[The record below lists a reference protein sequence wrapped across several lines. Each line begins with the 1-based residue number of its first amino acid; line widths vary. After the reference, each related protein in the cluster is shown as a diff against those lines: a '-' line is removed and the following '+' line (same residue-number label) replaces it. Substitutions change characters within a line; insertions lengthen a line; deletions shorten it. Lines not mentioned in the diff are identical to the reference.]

1 MQSKNAYRI
10 LIIDDTPSI
19 HDDYRK
25 VLGAGCDSASA
36 DVAQMEALLFGANDA
51 AADEPRFEIDSALS
65 GEEGV
70 ELLKKSIEKNAPYAM
85 AFVDMRMPPGWD
97 GVQTIRELWK
107 IEPNLQVVICT
118 AYSDYTP
125 QQISAEL
132 RLGGRMLILRK
143 PFDGVEVQQLAKMLS
158 DKWQIGKRKA
168 DLEKIVEVRTAELK
182 KAALHD
188 ALTGL
193 PNRLLFA
200 DRLNHTLSRAKR
212 DESFK
217 FAVLFV
223 DVDEFKLVNDGLG
236 HEAGDALLLEI
247 AARLNYATRTVDTVS
262 RTDVCELTGANPVAA
277 RLGGDE
283 FALLL
288 DDVRADADAARVAQR
303 IINEVSRPFEI
314 HGHTIHTAVSIGL
327 TTSSRKYEKADD
339 MLRDADTAM
348 YHAKREGRGRFVMF
362 DQQMHAA
369 AVARL
374 TFESDLRAAIASD
387 EFVPH
392 YQPIVDIHTS
402 RLVGFEALARWQH
415 PQNGLISPAD
425 FIPIAEETGLIVPL
439 GIKILETACQQ
450 LSVWQRTTPEFADLT
465 MSVNVSRKQLVS
477 ADLVQHVQR
486 ILRESGIK
494 PQNLKLEI
502 TESSV
507 MADVKASLDVLKRI
521 QSLGVQL
528 HIDDFGTGYSSLSC
542 LQNFPLNGLK
552 IDRGFVNEITV
563 KPDQAAILKA
573 IVSLAHSLNLPLV
586 SEGVETTEQSQL
598 LQSMGCD
605 YAQGYLFSKPMDV
618 TAATAFVSRCAQHQ
632 AAA

>member
-1 MQSKNAYRI
+1 MQVNNSYRI
-10 LIIDDTPSI
+10 LVIDDTPSI
-19 HDDYRK
+19 HDDYHK
-25 VLGAGCDSASA
+25 VLGVDAASNG
-36 DVAQMEALLFGANDA
+36 DVSRMEALLFGANDVRD
-51 AADEPRFEIDSALS
+51 DEPRFEIDSAYQ

-70 ELLKKSIEKNAPYAM
+70 ELLKRSIETNKPYAM

-107 IEPNLQVVICT
+107 VDPNLQVVICT
-118 AYSDYTP
+118 AFSDYTP

-132 RLGGRMLILRK
+132 KLGGRMLILRK
-143 PFDGVEVQQLAKMLS
+143 PFDGIEVLQLAKMLS
-158 DKWQIGKRKA
+158 EKWAIGRRKQ
-168 DLEKIVEVRTAELK
+168 DLEHIVEARTAQLK

-193 PNRLLFA
+193 PNRLLFS
-200 DRLNHTLSRAKR
+200 DRLAHTLARSKR
-212 DESFK
+212 DANLK

-223 DVDEFKLVNDGLG
+223 DVDEFKLVNDSLG

-262 RTDVCELTGANPVAA
+262 RGDVCELTGANPLAA

-288 DDVRADADAARVAQR
+288 DEIRTDADAARVAQR
-303 IINEVSRPFEI
+303 ILNEMSRPFHI
-314 HGHTIHTAVSIGL
+314 AGHTIHSGVSIGL
-327 TTSSRKYEKADD
+327 TTSSRNYDKADE

-348 YHAKREGRGRFVMF
+348 YYAKREGRGRFVMF
-362 DQQMHAA
+362 DQKMHAA
-369 AVARL
+369 AVERL
-374 TFESDLRAAIASD
+374 TFESDLRAGINND
-387 EFVPH
+387 EIRAH
-392 YQPIVDIHTS
+392 YQPIVDIHTG
-402 RLVGFEALARWQH
+402 RLVGFEALARWMH
-415 PQNGLISPAD
+415 PKRGMVSPVD
-425 FIPIAEETGLIVPL
+425 FIPMAEDTGLIVSL
-439 GIKILETACQQ
+439 GSKILQMACKQ
-450 LSVWQRTTPEFADLT
+450 LAEWQASSPTFTDLT

-477 ADLVQHVQR
+477 GDLIRLVQNT
-486 ILRESGIK
+486 LSETGIK
-494 PQNLKLEI
+494 PGSLKLEI

-507 MADVKASLDVLKRI
+507 MADVKASLEVLKRI

-552 IDRGFVNEITV
+552 IDRGFVSDITV

-586 SEGVETTEQSQL
+586 SEGVETTEQSAL

-605 YAQGYLFSKPMDV
+605 YAQGYLFSKPMDSA
-618 TAATAFVSRCAQHQ
+618 AATQFVARCATHQ

>member
-1 MQSKNAYRI
+1 MQSKNPYRI

-25 VLGAGCDSASA
+25 VLGAGSDTAGA

-51 AADEPRFEIDSALS
+51 AGDEPRFEIDSALS
-65 GEEGV
+65 GAEGV
-70 ELLKKSIEKNAPYAM
+70 ELLKKSIEKNQPYAM

-143 PFDGVEVQQLAKMLS
+143 PFDGIEVQQLAKMLS
-158 DKWQIGKRKA
+158 EKWQIGKRKA

-200 DRLNHTLSRAKR
+200 DRLNHTLARAKR

-415 PQNGLISPAD
+415 PQKGLISPAD

-450 LSVWQRTTPEFADLT
+450 LSEWQRSSPEFADLT

-486 ILRESGIK
+486 ILRETGIK
-494 PQNLKLEI
+494 PQSLKLEI

-586 SEGVETTEQSQL
+586 SEGVETMEQSQL

-618 TAATAFVSRCAQHQ
+618 KAATAFVSRCAQHQ